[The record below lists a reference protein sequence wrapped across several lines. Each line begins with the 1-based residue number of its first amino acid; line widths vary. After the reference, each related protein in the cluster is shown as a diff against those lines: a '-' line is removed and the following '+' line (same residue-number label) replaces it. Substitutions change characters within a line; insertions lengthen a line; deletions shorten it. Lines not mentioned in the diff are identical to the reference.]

1 MPFIYRFIQESW
13 CFDSGSI
20 DIATRSMHWWISQQ
34 YRFDLNWS
42 LPCNHSCCGSR
53 HNIRSTAETD
63 ADMTRNHEVKKIIKC
78 DVALN
83 LLKKKIINPLHP
95 FAEHWDNSMNSYF
108 VLIGHSFSSNS
119 KGLAETTFIT
129 ISQSEKCCE
138 DNGAQWKRFS

>member
-1 MPFIYRFIQESW
+1 
-13 CFDSGSI
+13 
-20 DIATRSMHWWISQQ
+20 
-34 YRFDLNWS
+34 
-42 LPCNHSCCGSR
+42 
-53 HNIRSTAETD
+53 
-63 ADMTRNHEVKKIIKC
+63 MTRNHEVKKIIKC

-138 DNGAQWKRFS
+138 DNGAQ